1 VFCHPEV
8 GPAPNYVRRCQGPS
22 AGLPATWAHL
32 GERNEMPCEIISMAD
47 MKEVRQRRREKGPHR
62 PRVDDAKCNR
72 GFMDG

>member
-1 VFCHPEV
+1 
-8 GPAPNYVRRCQGPS
+8 
-22 AGLPATWAHL
+22 
-32 GERNEMPCEIISMAD
+32 MPCEIISMAD